1 MGGWVVD
8 LEDVLLDDVSND
20 VSHGHSGRWVGGW
33 VGGWLTLRT
42 FSLMMLVTM
51 SATDMSGAP
60 MAITSS
66 LAILKLWERWVGGWV
81 GGLLYAQEG
90 RGERGGSNELR

>member
-1 MGGWVVD
+1 MNGWVGGSEVGGWVVY

-20 VSHGHSGRWVGGW
+20 ISHGHSGRWVGGW

-51 SATDMSGAP
+51 SATDIQGGG
-60 MAITSS
+60 
-66 LAILKLWERWVGGWV
+66 WVGGWV
-81 GGLLYAQEG
+81 GG
-90 RGERGGSNELR
+90 